1 MGVTAAA
8 AREAGAL
15 AAAQFAIGGRAP
27 QRAWRPKNVDA
38 LARLLAGSDE
48 RGEAVVL
55 FGGNTLQAMAAPPA
69 RYDVAVSLKGLS
81 GIVDYE
87 PRDLTTGVL
96 AGTTLAELARTLH
109 AQRQFLPIDAPRAG
123 VGTVGGAL
131 AAGWAG
137 PRRRTYGAARDL
149 VIGSTVVLA
158 DGTIAKAGGMVVKNV
173 SGYDMSK
180 LYVGSFG
187 TLAAVTRINFK
198 TLPLPPVQRGAIARL
213 PERTRVRAL
222 AHLRALAIEPT
233 LAVAVSSF
241 EKEID
246 GDEGLEGRLVLLYE
260 GSEAAIEH
268 AIRDLRSALGA
279 AGVPATRCV
288 DRNAVELVQRVVDAY
303 VAPGAAGSV
312 TYRHAGLPSD
322 ADARAAAI
330 VALAQRHEVACET
343 ICDLATGDVI
353 ARAAPRGGTL
363 AHGVMP
369 FADALRDAYPEARV
383 LQASAEL
390 RGEIEPWGA
399 APAAIALMRTIK
411 QRFDPRGTLGPGR
424 FAGGI

>member
-1 MGVTAAA
+1 MGVTAAG

-15 AAAQFAIGGRAP
+15 SVAQFALGGGAP
-27 QRAWRPKNVDA
+27 QRAWRPKSVEA
-38 LARLLAGSDE
+38 LARLLAGCDA

-81 GIVDYE
+81 GVVDYE

-96 AGTTLAELARTLH
+96 AGTTLVELGRTLH
-109 AQRQFLPIDAPRAG
+109 AHRQFLPIDAPRAG
-123 VGTVGGAL
+123 AGTVGGAL

-187 TLAAVTRINFK
+187 TLAALTRINFK
-198 TLPLPPVQRGAIARL
+198 TLPLPQVQRGAIARL

-222 AHLRALAIEPT
+222 AHLSALAIEPS
-233 LAVAVSSF
+233 LAVAVSGF

-246 GDEGLEGRLVLLYE
+246 GDEGLEGRLILLYE
-260 GSEAAIEH
+260 GSEATIDR

-288 DRNAVELVQRVVDAY
+288 DRNAAELVQRVVDAY
-303 VAPGAAGSV
+303 VAPGKAGSV

-322 ADARAAAI
+322 VDARAAAI
-330 VALAQRHEVACET
+330 VALAQLHEIGCET
-343 ICDLATGDVI
+343 ICDLSTGDVI
-353 ARAAPRGGTL
+353 ARAAPRDGTL

-383 LQASAEL
+383 LQASPEL
-390 RGEIEPWGA
+390 RGEIDPWGA
-399 APAAIALMRTIK
+399 PPAALALMRTIK

>member
-1 MGVTAAA
+1 VTSVV
-8 AREAGAL
+8 ARDVSAL
-15 AAAQFAIGGRAP
+15 ATAQFALCGRAP
-27 QRAWRPKNVDA
+27 LRACRPKNVEA
-38 LARLLAGSDE
+38 LARLLAACEE

-55 FGGNTLQAMAAPPA
+55 FGGNTLQAMAGPPA
-69 RYDVAVSLKGLS
+69 RYDVAVSLKALS

-87 PRDLTTGVL
+87 PRDLTAGVL
-96 AGTTLAELARTLH
+96 AGTTLAELSRTLR
-109 AQRQFLPIDAPRAG
+109 AQQQFLPIDAPRATT
-123 VGTVGGAL
+123 GTVGGAL

-187 TLAAVTRINFK
+187 TLAALARINFK
-198 TLPLPPVQRGAIARL
+198 TLALPPVQRGAIARL

-222 AHLRALAIEPT
+222 AQIRALAVEPT
-233 LAVAVSSF
+233 LAVAVSGF

-246 GDEGLEGRLVLLYE
+246 GDEGLEGRLIFLYE
-260 GSEAAIEH
+260 GSEATIER
-268 AIRDLRSALGA
+268 AMRDLRSALGA
-279 AGVPATRCV
+279 AGVPATLRV
-288 DRNAVELVQRVVDAY
+288 DRNAGELVQHVVDAY
-303 VAPGAAGSV
+303 VAPGATSSV
-312 TYRHAGLPSD
+312 TYRHRGLPSD
-322 ADARAAAI
+322 ADARAAGI
-330 VALAQRHEVACET
+330 VALAQQHEVACET

-353 ARAAPRGGTL
+353 ARAAARRGTL

-383 LQASAEL
+383 LQASPEL
-390 RGEIEPWGA
+390 RAEIDPWGA
-399 APAAIALMRTIK
+399 APPAIALMRTIK
-411 QRFDPRGTLGPGR
+411 QRFDPRGTLAPGR